1 MKTSKLRDLIRETI
15 LEVNGSQTLTKH
27 NRTISDGNFDSRLK
41 SFMDKTSGPGEFE
54 KATEPDMPEA
64 TKVWDALVKTFSDN
78 KNDSISYLNSNRTY
92 RKRAITEIFRAI
104 NF

>member
-1 MKTSKLRDLIRETI
+1 MKKNSLRDLIRETI

-78 KNDSISYLNSNRTY
+78 KNDSISYLNSNKSY
-92 RKRAITEIFRAI
+92 RKTAITEIFRAI

>member
-1 MKTSKLRDLIRETI
+1 MKKSELREIIREAI

-41 SFMDKTSGPGEFE
+41 SFMDKTSGPGEYE
-54 KATEPDMPEA
+54 KATNPDMPEA

-78 KNDSISYLNSNRTY
+78 ENDSISYLNSEPSY
-92 RKRAITEIFRAI
+92 RKRVITEIFRAI

>member
-1 MKTSKLRDLIRETI
+1 MKTSSLRDLIRKTI

-64 TKVWDALVKTFSDN
+64 TKVWDRLVKIFSDN

>member
-1 MKTSKLRDLIRETI
+1 MRKSELREIIKEAIT
-15 LEVNGSQTLTKH
+15 EANGRQNLTK
-27 NRTISDGNFDSRLK
+27 DNFDNRLNK
-41 SFMDKTSGPGEFE
+41 FLNKNIGKGTFD
-54 KATEPDMPEA
+54 KATTPDMPEA

-78 KNDSISYLNSNRTY
+78 KNDSISYLNSEPSY